1 MTEEIR
7 EEIKAKIKWLEWN
20 NHPRALELIEWLNYL
35 LQKTEEV
42 KAPVKKEI
50 KVEIPEAVEEAAEEE
65 VVEEKKAPKRKII
78 FKKK

>member
-20 NHPRALELIEWLNYL
+20 NHPRALELIEWLNSL

-50 KVEIPEAVEEAAEEE
+50 KVEIPEAVEEAAEE
-65 VVEEKKAPKRKII
+65 VVEEKKAPKRKIS